1 MKYLAFA
8 LIGAIA
14 AQKQC
19 NRENSKPCSD
29 GWVWNEDACACFT
42 LTKCKMMCPEGQI
55 LSEIE
60 MCRCIDQCEYDEL
73 FTDETI
79 CAHDGKD
86 KPITNG
92 DHVQKAMTSR
102 KLADNDA
109 KEGETCDGFNEST
122 GKPFPHCEAGLTCKV
137 TQEVCIPGACHT
149 CVKND

>member
-8 LIGAIA
+8 LIGAVA

-19 NRENSKPCSD
+19 NRESSKPCSD

-92 DHVQKAMTSR
+92 DHV
-102 KLADNDA
+102 
-109 KEGETCDGFNEST
+109 
-122 GKPFPHCEAGLTCKV
+122 
-137 TQEVCIPGACHT
+137 
-149 CVKND
+149 